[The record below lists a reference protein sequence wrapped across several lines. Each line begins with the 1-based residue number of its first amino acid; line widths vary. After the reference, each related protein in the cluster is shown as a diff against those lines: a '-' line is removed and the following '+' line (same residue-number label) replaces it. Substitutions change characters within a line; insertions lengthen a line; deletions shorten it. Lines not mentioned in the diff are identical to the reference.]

1 MNMHRWLVLSQT
13 SDRPM
18 YLQIVDQ
25 VKQRVAC
32 GDWVPGQEI
41 PSIRGLAADLRVSV
55 ITVKRAYFE
64 LEREGIIVT
73 NQGVGSFIADGQPD
87 LSVRVRHEELLRH
100 LRAVIEISRLFGWGP
115 REINDALRE
124 ILNKDKQ
131 EK

>member
-1 MNMHRWLVLSQT
+1 MDMHSWLVLSQC

-25 VKQRVAC
+25 VKQRVAT
-32 GDWVPGQEI
+32 GDWTPSQEI

-73 NQGVGSFIADGQPD
+73 NQGKGSFIADSMPD
-87 LSVRVRHEELLRH
+87 LGTRVQQDELLRH
-100 LRAVIEISRLFGWGP
+100 LRAAIEISRLLGWGP
-115 REINDALRE
+115 REINDALTE
-124 ILNKDKQ
+124 ILNQEKQ